1 MAVRKK
7 AAAPKTEAAPKT
19 AGGKCPLP
27 YTGNTDATP
36 KGTATPQ
43 AEKFAQI
50 MNDRWGFSNLGIYA
64 YRPMRGSD
72 RLSVHATGRAV
83 DLGYKSSNQHRITE
97 ICDWLADN
105 YLTLGIEEVHQY
117 TFEGSKW
124 GRGFRCCRDG
134 KPGWKTWTE
143 TENGGPSGY
152 WIHVEL
158 APTITANQLV
168 QAWKAIEQK
177 PAK

>member
-1 MAVRKK
+1 
-7 AAAPKTEAAPKT
+7 
-19 AGGKCPLP
+19 
-27 YTGNTDATP
+27 
-36 KGTATPQ
+36 
-43 AEKFAQI
+43 

-143 TENGGPSGY
+143 TENGGPGGY

-168 QAWKAIEQK
+168 QAWKTIEQK